1 MGRPSNAMGYREQWM
16 ETEGTTFPGKTYT
29 EVVLEPAFN
38 EAKTHLLGPMMAINK
53 AHLIMLEKQKLVT
66 TDEAK
71 QIAKAIRSIDPGA
84 LRQAS
89 YTGQFEDLFFQVE
102 HQMLE
107 HAGDIAGNL
116 HLARSRNDMGISI
129 YRMVLREKLI
139 VTLTS
144 ALKLNE
150 QLLLFARDHA
160 DTLMIGYTHTQQ
172 AQPTT
177 LAHYFMAVVDSLN
190 RDIRRIM
197 AAYANCN
204 RSSMGAAALTT
215 SGFAISREHMME
227 LLAFDELIDNS
238 YDAIGGADYLGE
250 VATAVQLAAI
260 NLGRVVQDML
270 LWCTQEFGALKV
282 AAPYVQISSIM
293 PQKRNPVSFE
303 HMRAL
308 LSSCVGNTNTVL
320 SMIHNTPFGDIVD
333 TEDDMQPYAWRSL
346 DIMDK
351 MYRLFAAVVGTMEV
365 NKEVLRER
373 TKGSFATVTELADT
387 LVRTDGLSFRK
398 AHHIVSDVVKQSLAQ
413 GLAANEITLSIV
425 NESAR
430 RHIGRDTSLTE
441 ETLRQALDPVHFVE
455 IRSLPGGPS
464 PKEIHRMIDLRMY
477 QHHAHLNW
485 LGQAQGK
492 IQRAMK
498 HLDQV
503 MTEWSGS

>member
-1 MGRPSNAMGYREQWM
+1 MGYREQWM
-16 ETEGTTFPGKTYT
+16 KAEGAVFPGKTYA

-38 EAKTHLLGPMMAINK
+38 EAKIHLLGPMMAVNK
-53 AHLIMLEKQKLVT
+53 AHLIMLQKQQLIT
-66 TDEAK
+66 EDEAK
-71 QIAKAIRSIDPGA
+71 QIAKAIRSIDPDV
-84 LRQAS
+84 LRRS
-89 YTGQFEDLFFQVE
+89 LYTGQFEDLFFQVE
-102 HQMLE
+102 HQLLE

-116 HLARSRNDMGISI
+116 HLARSRNDMGIAI
-129 YRMVLREKLI
+129 YRMVLREKLL
-139 VTLTS
+139 VTLS
-144 ALKLNE
+144 SSLQLKE
-150 QLLLFARDHA
+150 QLLLFAKDHA

-190 RDIRRIM
+190 RDIRRLL
-197 AAYANCN
+197 AAFTNCN

-250 VATAVQLAAI
+250 VATSVQLAAI

-270 LWCTQEFGALKV
+270 LWCTQEFSVFKV

-320 SMIHNTPFGDIVD
+320 TMMHNTPFGDIVD

-346 DIMDK
+346 EIMDK
-351 MYRLFAAVVGTMEV
+351 MYRLLAAVIGTIEV
-365 NKEVLRER
+365 NKDVLRER
-373 TKGSFATVTELADT
+373 TQGSFATVTELADT
-387 LVRTDGLSFRK
+387 LVRTDGLSFRT
-398 AHHIVSDVVKQSLAQ
+398 AHHIVSDVVKKSIAQ
-413 GLAANEITLSIV
+413 GLSANEIQLPLV

-430 RHIGRDTSLTE
+430 HHIGRDTSLDE
-441 ETLRQALDPVHFVE
+441 DALRKALDPDHFVD

-464 PKEIHRMIDLRMY
+464 PKEIRRMINIRMD
-477 QHHAHLNW
+477 QLQAHFGW
-485 LGQAQGK
+485 LGQTQER
-492 IQRAMK
+492 IRMAMQ

-503 MTEWSGS
+503 ILDWSES

>member
-1 MGRPSNAMGYREQWM
+1 MGYRETWM
-16 ETEGTTFPGKTYT
+16 ETEGTAFPGKTYT

-38 EAKTHLLGPMMAINK
+38 EAKAHLLDPMMAINK
-53 AHLIMLEKQKLVT
+53 AHLIMLEKQQLIT
-66 TDEAK
+66 HEEAEA
-71 QIAKAIRSIDPGA
+71 IARAIQSIDLKA
-84 LRQAS
+84 LQQAS

-102 HQMLE
+102 HQLLE

-116 HLARSRNDMGISI
+116 HLARSRNDMGIAI

-139 VTLTS
+139 VTLSS
-144 ALKLNE
+144 ALQLNE
-150 QLLLFARDHA
+150 QLLLFAKEHQ

-190 RDIRRIM
+190 RDIRRMI
-197 AAYANCN
+197 AAYKNCN

-215 SGFAISREHMME
+215 SGFAISREQMME

-250 VATAVQLAAI
+250 VATSVQLAAI

-270 LWCTQEFGALKV
+270 LWCTQEFSALKV

-308 LSSCVGNTNTVL
+308 LSSCVGNANTVL
-320 SMIHNTPFGDIVD
+320 TMIHNTPFGDIVD
-333 TEDDMQPYAWRSL
+333 TEDDMQPYVWRSL
-346 DIMDK
+346 AIMDK
-351 MYRLFAAVVGTMEV
+351 MYRLFAAVIGTMDV

-373 TKGSFATVTELADT
+373 TRGSFATVTELADT

-398 AHHIVSDVVKQSLAQ
+398 AHHIVSDVVQHSVAQ
-413 GLAANEITLSIV
+413 GLAANEITLSMV

-430 RHIGRDTSLTE
+430 HHIGRDTALTD
-441 ETLRQALDPVHFVE
+441 ETLREALDPDHFVN

-464 PKEIHRMIDLRMY
+464 PKEISRMIELRWKDHSGY
-477 QHHAHLNW
+477 ANW
-485 LGQAQGK
+485 LGQAEES
-492 IQRAMK
+492 IQAAMS

-503 MTEWSGS
+503 IMKWSGS

>member
-1 MGRPSNAMGYREQWM
+1 MGYREKWM

-38 EAKTHLLGPMMAINK
+38 EAKAHLLSPMMAINK
-53 AHLIMLEKQKLVT
+53 AHLIMLEKQELIT
-66 TDEAK
+66 HEQAET
-71 QIAKAIRSIDPGA
+71 IAQAIRA
-84 LRQAS
+84 LDLEALKQAS
-89 YTGQFEDLFFQVE
+89 YTGLFEDLFFQVE
-102 HQMLE
+102 HQLLE

-116 HLARSRNDMGISI
+116 HLARSRNDMGIAI

-139 VTLTS
+139 VTLSS
-144 ALKLNE
+144 ALQLNE
-150 QLLLFARDHA
+150 QLLLFAKEHQ

-190 RDIRRIM
+190 RDIRRMI
-197 AAYANCN
+197 AAYKNCN

-215 SGFAISREHMME
+215 SGFAVSREQMME

-250 VATAVQLAAI
+250 VATAIQLAAI

-320 SMIHNTPFGDIVD
+320 SMIHN
-333 TEDDMQPYAWRSL
+333 
-346 DIMDK
+346 
-351 MYRLFAAVVGTMEV
+351 
-365 NKEVLRER
+365 
-373 TKGSFATVTELADT
+373 
-387 LVRTDGLSFRK
+387 
-398 AHHIVSDVVKQSLAQ
+398 
-413 GLAANEITLSIV
+413 NE
-425 NESAR
+425 
-430 RHIGRDTSLTE
+430 
-441 ETLRQALDPVHFVE
+441 
-455 IRSLPGGPS
+455 
-464 PKEIHRMIDLRMY
+464 
-477 QHHAHLNW
+477 
-485 LGQAQGK
+485 
-492 IQRAMK
+492 
-498 HLDQV
+498 
-503 MTEWSGS
+503 